1 MAEFEFPGLPPEEAI
16 RFFRRKGYA
25 VGFNWRDVWKEEH
38 AVAFTVAKAMR
49 VDILEDIRAQVDR
62 AIAGGLAFEDFRKT
76 LAPVL
81 QSKGWWG
88 RKTLKDPLT
97 GEMVDAQLGSDR
109 RLRTIFNV
117 NMRMAHAAGRWERI
131 ERVKK
136 SRPYLR
142 YVQVQR
148 PTKRHSHEAFHDVVR
163 PVDDPF
169 WDTHYPPNGF
179 NCGCTVQQLS
189 QRDLDRRGLKVS
201 PPPEVKRVRRVDPRT
216 GRELN
221 TPEGI
226 HPGFDYNVG
235 KARLRAFTPPP
246 RDGSQGGGLPTSFP
260 PNTALPDLPAPR
272 AVPAGRVLPGN
283 LAERD
288 YAERFLAEFGAT
300 MDKGAVFTDR
310 AGEDLVISAD
320 LFRDADG
327 ELKVTKAGRHPF
339 VLLMADALKGP
350 DEIWWVWEEREGRPG
365 EYLLRRRYVT
375 RFKVG
380 GGDGQASLLTV
391 FEFGD
396 DGWTGITNFAPRS
409 DRSQTSQDRYL
420 QGQRAGTLAYRRRR
434 QE

>member
-246 RDGSQGGGLPTSFP
+246 KGGLPASFP

-272 AVPAGRVLPGN
+272 AVPASRVLPGN